1 MPKEARRSGGG
12 FPAGERVVTLESGVD
27 IVGDLAI
34 VKFPDAP
41 LEAKKRA
48 GEGLMKEMK
57 NVKGVFE
64 QVGGIEGD
72 FRLRKLSH
80 LAGERR
86 TLTLHRENGC
96 LFKVD
101 IMKCYYSPRLS
112 TERLRISEMV
122 DPAENVLNMFA
133 GVGPFSITIAKKRRA
148 QVTSCELNEDAYRL
162 HLENNALNKVED
174 RVTTICADA
183 LALPS
188 LVHRKFD
195 RVLMPHPSHS
205 DGFLETA
212 VTMCR
217 KAGVIHFY
225 RHVLGR
231 SFSEARSNLVGEL
244 ESILGEPSILDIR
257 KAREIGPR
265 WLELV
270 ADLRVSS

>member
-1 MPKEARRSGGG
+1 M
-12 FPAGERVVTLESGVD
+12 
-27 IVGDLAI
+27 VGDLAI
-34 VKFPDAP
+34 VKFPNAST
-41 LEAKKRA
+41 EAKKRA
-48 GEGLMKEMK
+48 GEELMKEMK

-86 TLTLHRENGC
+86 TMTLHRENGC
-96 LFKVD
+96 VFKVD
-101 IMKCYYSPRLS
+101 VMKCYYSPRLS
-112 TERLRISEMV
+112 TERLRVAEMV
-122 DPAENVLNMFA
+122 SPTETVLNMFA
-133 GVGPFSITIAKKRRA
+133 GVGPFSITVARKRGV

-162 HLENNALNKVED
+162 HLENNGLNKVED

-183 LALPS
+183 LLLPS

-205 DGFLETA
+205 DGFLKTA
-212 VTMCR
+212 VAMCR
-217 KAGVIHFY
+217 EGGVIHYY

-231 SFSEARSNLVGEL
+231 NFGEARSNLVAEL
-244 ESILGEPSILDIR
+244 ESILVEFSILDVR

-270 ADLRVSS
+270 ADLRFSS